1 MYRVACDA
9 LHLGD
14 RCSKKGHTRGI
25 CDLCWLA
32 FGSRTPETLAHLL
45 LDCPFSAPVT
55 QAAHRALI
63 QTTSK
68 VATAAVSRS
77 LAALPSAA
85 FTRTFKSRIIFGCL
99 ANDLNWALGAPPEAV
114 VALAATVQHCLTTR
128 RNANVT
134 FASTPA
140 SRQQHSA
147 SHPQAD
153 PDDTLK
159 QVANRLVLV
168 AQAAH
173 HKAAAEEKRLLV
185 LYNSWLPDPA
195 PLAIWERIWCKNGIM
210 RQLY

>member
-1 MYRVACDA
+1 
-9 LHLGD
+9 
-14 RCSKKGHTRGI
+14 
-25 CDLCWLA
+25 
-32 FGSRTPETLAHLL
+32 
-45 LDCPFSAPVT
+45 
-55 QAAHRALI
+55 
-63 QTTSK
+63 
-68 VATAAVSRS
+68 
-77 LAALPSAA
+77 
-85 FTRTFKSRIIFGCL
+85 
-99 ANDLNWALGAPPEAV
+99 
-114 VALAATVQHCLTTR
+114 VALAATVQHCLITR

-185 LYNSWLPDPA
+185 LYNCWLPDPT
-195 PLAIWERIWCKNGIM
+195 PLAIWERIWCKSGIM
-210 RQLY
+210 RQLSSGALACILPLQMASNADSPPAPRHLLHPTCPHILARLHLRRLPHSPALPPVASVLVASVPLAVVHHPLCDLTQVRVPGSQASAIKHVHTSSPSQPKILT